1 MGVAFKRSRTTALA
15 PSGCGSNEILRR
27 VPVPLDQRPGQ
38 LEFIVEREYQLSID
52 QVRAALRQMRTAGL
66 VTVEGR
72 GRGAK
77 WRAVQP

>member
-1 MGVAFKRSRTTALA
+1 M
-15 PSGCGSNEILRR
+15 
-27 VPVPLDQRPGQ
+27 PLDQRPGQ

>member
-1 MGVAFKRSRTTALA
+1 
-15 PSGCGSNEILRR
+15 
-27 VPVPLDQRPGQ
+27 VPLDQRPGQ

-72 GRGAK
+72 GRGGK
-77 WRAVQP
+77 WRAVQPDGSGRFRLDKTAMRPGLS